1 MEEIRKIK
9 LNAEGLDPKLVKE
22 KVAQKKEEL
31 KRTEKVTR
39 AEAKEKALKVMRE
52 VGIDEPEKKVQ
63 TISLPVFRGY
73 APAYSYSHRFN
84 S

>member
-52 VGIDEPEKKVQ
+52 VGIDEPEKKGSNNIPSSFQGGVCA
-63 TISLPVFRGY
+63 SV
-73 APAYSYSHRFN
+73 
-84 S
+84 